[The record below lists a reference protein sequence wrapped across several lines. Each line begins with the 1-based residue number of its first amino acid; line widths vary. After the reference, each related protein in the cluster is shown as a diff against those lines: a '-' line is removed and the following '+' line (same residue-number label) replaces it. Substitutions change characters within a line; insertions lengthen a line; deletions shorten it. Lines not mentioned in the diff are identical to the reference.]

1 MIYAIERSPRR
12 MTQRVVQKHGARRAS
27 CFDDVERA
35 RHAQGRGT
43 VRFEVPGYQTHG
55 LMADGSR
62 RDQQGRID
70 LLGLKPCDELGKRIR
85 EERCKSDP

>member
-27 CFDDVERA
+27 RFNDVERA

-55 LMADGSR
+55 LMADGSH
-62 RDQQGRID
+62 RDKEHSVDR
-70 LLGLKPCDELGKRIR
+70 LRLKPCL
-85 EERCKSDP
+85 